1 MSFGLTAKSLLNRVY
16 ISDRLPNGIFTAGF
30 RQIFATFAWSSDG

>member
-1 MSFGLTAKSLLNRVY
+1 MKNALNRVY

-30 RQIFATFAWSSDG
+30 REIMGTLAWSSGD